1 MYGQDVKMYTVIL
14 DNGNADLLRDFSCG
28 NDYIDNYV
36 SEKGAYDFTAVTKMV
51 LNSDNNEVICVYSL
65 CCSSFL
71 ISSKEKL
78 HPNPAVEIKIFAVS
92 QKYQDIKY
100 SRDPNEGCLSNFI
113 LNKVI
118 GEIFEFTDDMCGAN
132 IILLY
137 STDEGYDF
145 YKKNGF
151 KDFLDIAVKS
161 DDKTVDGC
169 YPMFMTMR

>member
-14 DNGNADLLRDFSCG
+14 DNENSDLLRDFSCG
-28 NDYIDNYV
+28 NDYIDGYV

-71 ISSKEKL
+71 ISSNKRL
-78 HPNPAVEIKIFAVS
+78 HPHPAVEIKIFAVN
-92 QKYQDIKY
+92 KDYQDMKY
-100 SRDPNEGCLSNFI
+100 SENPDEGCLSNFI
-113 LNKVI
+113 LNKII
-118 GEIFEFTDDMCGAN
+118 GEIFEFTDDICGAN

-137 STDEGYDF
+137 STEEGYDF

-151 KDFLDIAVKS
+151 KDFLEIAVKS
-161 DDKTVDGC
+161 DDKIVDGC